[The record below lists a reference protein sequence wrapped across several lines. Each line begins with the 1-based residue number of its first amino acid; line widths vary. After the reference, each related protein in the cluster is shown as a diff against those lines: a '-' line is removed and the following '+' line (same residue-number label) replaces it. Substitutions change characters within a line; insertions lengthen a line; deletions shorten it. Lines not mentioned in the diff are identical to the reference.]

1 MTSPTI
7 RFGAVAAAL
16 AMLLATFL
24 AIGPLSASPAAAA
37 SSTILANPTATDL
50 VKHSDTSGVEV
61 GTKFTALSDG
71 TATAMRFWKNQDT
84 VTSHGGSLWTSSGTK
99 LAKATFA
106 NETASGWQT
115 AQFDQP
121 VALKAGQTYVVSY
134 YAPRGQYAVTYEFD
148 GQSQSADLKIADGS
162 GLFSYGS
169 TSKLPTTS
177 WRNSTYW
184 VDVVFEPAP
193 KPAPAPD
200 PAPAPEPEP
209 APAPP
214 ATGFPS
220 AATTGVPAG
229 TTLSTYTGPCRI
241 TTPNTVIDAKTVN
254 CADLRIE
261 TTGVTIT
268 KSIINGKVY
277 TDEHGIGAFTITDS
291 EVRAG
296 NWEGTGIGDARF
308 TATRVEVSGG
318 SRSVNCF
325 LSCTIQDSYVHGQF
339 TDTTGRAHESGIRMG
354 SNAVIRH
361 NTIACDAP
369 DVAPDAG
376 CSAALTGYGDFWA
389 VKNNTIDGNL
399 FVAGS
404 GGYCTYGG
412 STAGK
417 PYSSETRDIRFTN
430 NVWERGESGQC
441 GFWGPITSFDSN
453 APGNVWSNNTYDDG
467 TVVRP
472 AN

>member
-1 MTSPTI
+1 MI

-16 AMLLATFL
+16 ALMLATFL
-24 AIGPLSASPAAAA
+24 AINPLAASPASAA
-37 SSTILANPTATDL
+37 SGTLLGNPTSTDL
-50 VKHSDTSGVEV
+50 VTHSDTNGVEV
-61 GTKFTALSDG
+61 GTKFTAVSDG

-84 VTSHGGSLWTSSGTK
+84 ATSHGGTLWTSSGTK
-99 LAKATFA
+99 LAAASFA
-106 NETASGWQT
+106 NESASGWQS

-134 YAPRGQYAVTYEFD
+134 YAPRGQYAVTYDFA
-148 GQSQSADLKIADGS
+148 GQSQSADLKIAAGS

-169 TSKLPTTS
+169 TSQFPTGS
-177 WRNSTYW
+177 WRNSMYW

-193 KPAPAPD
+193 KPAAVPAPSTD
-200 PAPAPEPEP
+200 PAPA
-209 APAPP
+209 

-229 TTLSTYTGPCRI
+229 TALSTYTGPCRI
-241 TTPNTVIDAKTVN
+241 TTPNTVIDAKIVN
-254 CADLRIE
+254 CGDLRVE
-261 TTGVTIT
+261 TTGLKIT
-268 KSIINGKVY
+268 NSIINGKVY
-277 TDEHGIGAFTITDS
+277 TDEHGIGAFTIADS

-318 SRSVNCF
+318 SRSVNCY

-339 TDTTGRAHESGIRMG
+339 TDYTGRAHESGIRMG

-369 DVAPDAG
+369 DIAPDAG

-389 VKNNTIDGNL
+389 VTNNTIDGNL
-399 FVAGS
+399 FVGGS
-404 GGYCTYGG
+404 GGYCAYGG

-417 PYSSETRDIRFTN
+417 PYSSATRDIRFTN

-441 GFWGPITSFDSN
+441 GFWGPITSFDST